1 MKGGKARRRRGKT
14 VTIHEVARK
23 AGVSSMKASRVTN
36 AGDSVRD
43 STRAR

>member
-1 MKGGKARRRRGKT
+1 
-14 VTIHEVARK
+14 
-23 AGVSSMKASRVTN
+23 MKASRVTN